1 MAVTPASR
9 APAGLDPAVLRRDF
23 PIFERLI
30 HGHPLAYLDSASTA
44 QKPRA
49 VLDAVQ
55 HLYTHSYANVHRG
68 VYTLSVEATE
78 QYEGARDKVAA
89 LIGAPSRR
97 ECVFVRDT
105 TEGLNLVAYAY
116 GRDRVGPGDVIVAT
130 EMEHHSNL
138 VPWQLLASKTGAK
151 LRYLPLTPEG
161 RLDLDALERFA
172 TEGPLR
178 IVAAVHQ
185 SNSLGTLNPIPE
197 LAERAHALGAVLV
210 VDGAQSVPH
219 RAVDVHRARLST
231 SSPSPATRCAV
242 PPGPALL
249 WGREELLADM
259 DPFITGGEMIGNVTL
274 ERTSLERAAL
284 EVRGRARPPSPSASA
299 SARRSTTSRPSAS
312 TPSSAT
318 STSSRPTPTTGSPPC
333 RGFASSARGPRPAA
347 GSCPSPSPGS
357 TRTTWPRSWTRWASA
372 CAPATTA
379 RSRRWRPS
387 ASRRP
392 RGPASTSTP
401 RATRSTGSPTGSSA
415 SARSFA

>member
-1 MAVTPASR
+1 VAVTPASR

-23 PIFERLI
+23 PIFERRI

-49 VLDAVQ
+49 VLDAVH

-172 TEGPLR
+172 TEGPVR

-185 SNSLGTLNPIPE
+185 SNSLGTLNPIPQ

-219 RAVDVHRARLST
+219 RAVDVTALGCDFFAF
-231 SSPSPATRCAV
+231 SSHKMC
-242 PPGPALL
+242 GPTGAGLL
-249 WGREELLADM
+249 WGREEILADM

-274 ERTSLERAAL
+274 ERTSWNELPWKFEGGTPAIAECVGFGAAVDYLTAIGFDAIERHERELTAYAYDRLTALPGLRILGPGPEARGGILSFTFAGIHPHDVAEELDKVGICVRAGHHCTQPAMAAFGVPATTRASVYLYTTRDEIDRLADGLERA
-284 EVRGRARPPSPSASA
+284 RGV
-299 SARRSTTSRPSAS
+299 
-312 TPSSAT
+312 
-318 STSSRPTPTTGSPPC
+318 
-333 RGFASSARGPRPAA
+333 FA
-347 GSCPSPSPGS
+347 
-357 TRTTWPRSWTRWASA
+357 
-372 CAPATTA
+372 
-379 RSRRWRPS
+379 
-387 ASRRP
+387 
-392 RGPASTSTP
+392 
-401 RATRSTGSPTGSSA
+401 
-415 SARSFA
+415 

>member
-9 APAGLDPAVLRRDF
+9 APAGLDPALLRRDF

-219 RAVDVHRARLST
+219 RAVDVTALGCDFFAF
-231 SSPSPATRCAV
+231 SSHKMC
-242 PPGPALL
+242 GPTGAGLL

-274 ERTSLERAAL
+274 ERTSWNELPWKFEGGTPSIAECVGFGAAVDYLTAIGFEAIERHEHELTAYAYDRLAAL
-284 EVRGRARPPSPSASA
+284 PGLRILGPGPE
-299 SARRSTTSRPSAS
+299 
-312 TPSSAT
+312 
-318 STSSRPTPTTGSPPC
+318 
-333 RGFASSARGPRPAA
+333 ARGGILSFTFAGIHPHDVAEELDKVGICVRAGHHCTQPAMA
-347 GSCPSPSPGS
+347 AFGV
-357 TRTTWPRSWTRWASA
+357 
-372 CAPATTA
+372 PATT
-379 RSRRWRPS
+379 R
-387 ASRRP
+387 ASFYLYTTRDEIDRLADGLERV
-392 RGPASTSTP
+392 RGV
-401 RATRSTGSPTGSSA
+401 
-415 SARSFA
+415 FA